1 MINYE
6 YLQYWQAT
14 IENITLLGDLI
25 KENIEIYQRTQD
37 IQYIEY
43 ILENI
48 KEIIRLIPLKKEY
61 YDKAFYT

>member
-6 YLQYWQAT
+6 YLQYWQTT

-25 KENIEIYQRTQD
+25 KENIEIYQRTQN

-61 YDKAFYT
+61 YDKAFYI

>member
-6 YLQYWQAT
+6 YFQYWQET

-43 ILENI
+43 IQENI

-61 YDKAFYT
+61 YDKAFYI

>member
-6 YLQYWQAT
+6 YFQYWQET
-14 IENITLLGDLI
+14 IEEIILLGNLI

-48 KEIIRLIPLKKEY
+48 REIIKLIPLRKEY
-61 YDKAFYT
+61 YDKAFNA

>member
-6 YLQYWQAT
+6 YFQYWQET
-14 IENITLLGDLI
+14 TEEITLLGDLI
-25 KENIEIYQRTQD
+25 KENIERYQRTQD

-48 KEIIRLIPLKKEY
+48 REIIRLIPLRKEY
-61 YDKAFYT
+61 YDKCFNA